1 MFFKTHIM
9 GPMQSEMVKPPPPI
23 KENSDSTPRS
33 ATPRELKQD
42 RFLSSF
48 MKQPPKNEPVFQ
60 CIADMRDQVKKI
72 LWDNFEELRE
82 FYLELAALDSY
93 AFPHVSLNKFAML
106 CAQLG

>member
-1 MFFKTHIM
+1 M
-9 GPMQSEMVKPPPPI
+9 
-23 KENSDSTPRS
+23 
-33 ATPRELKQD
+33 L
-42 RFLSSF
+42 
-48 MKQPPKNEPVFQ
+48 
-60 CIADMRDQVKKI
+60 VKKI